1 MLINLYDIIGLH
13 KIPLVYY
20 ELFVYFSTISYTKRF
35 FIDLLRKTEQFF
47 VPLLFKFVNDILN
60 ASLYP
65 IYYFILMEEPM
76 KIKEMQEVLDARFLY
91 GEELSELDVQFV
103 FSADMM
109 SDVLAYGGKCS
120 VLITGLCNPQ
130 VVRTA
135 EMLDIVCIIFVRGK
149 MPDENMLALA
159 VGKGIAVLA
168 TEHYM
173 FTTCGMLYEHGLRGG
188 A

>member
-1 MLINLYDIIGLH
+1 
-13 KIPLVYY
+13 
-20 ELFVYFSTISYTKRF
+20 
-35 FIDLLRKTEQFF
+35 
-47 VPLLFKFVNDILN
+47 
-60 ASLYP
+60 
-65 IYYFILMEEPM
+65 M
-76 KIKEMQEVLDARFLY
+76 KIQEMQEVLNAKFVSGQELEDLDA
-91 GEELSELDVQFV
+91 QFV

-109 SDVLAYGGKCS
+109 SDVLAYCGKCS

-159 VGKGIAVLA
+159 KGKNIAVLA
-168 TEHYM
+168 TDHYM
-173 FTTCGMLYEHGLRGG
+173 FTTCGILYEHGLRGG

>member
-1 MLINLYDIIGLH
+1 M
-13 KIPLVYY
+13 
-20 ELFVYFSTISYTKRF
+20 TIR
-35 FIDLLRKTEQFF
+35 
-47 VPLLFKFVNDILN
+47 
-60 ASLYP
+60 
-65 IYYFILMEEPM
+65 
-76 KIKEMQEVLDARFLY
+76 EMQKILDAKFLY
-91 GEELSELDVQFV
+91 GEELADLDADFV

-120 VLITGLCNPQ
+120 ILMTGLCNPQ

-159 VGKGIAVLA
+159 IGKGIAILA
-168 TEHYM
+168 TDHYM
-173 FTTCGMLYEHGLRGG
+173 FTACGILYEHGLRGG

>member
-1 MLINLYDIIGLH
+1 M
-13 KIPLVYY
+13 
-20 ELFVYFSTISYTKRF
+20 TIK
-35 FIDLLRKTEQFF
+35 KMQE
-47 VPLLFKFVNDILN
+47 ILN
-60 ASLYP
+60 A
-65 IYYFILMEEPM
+65 
-76 KIKEMQEVLDARFLY
+76 KFLY
-91 GEELSELDVQFV
+91 GEELADMDAEFV

-120 VLITGLCNPQ
+120 VLMTGLCNPQ

-159 VGKGIAVLA
+159 RAKHIAVLA

-173 FTTCGMLYEHGLRGG
+173 FTACGLLYEHGLRGG